1 MGESIGKPELLA
13 SDKLKELRV
22 KTRELFE
29 VKIDPTISYD
39 LRGQS
44 AGQANYRHNVIRLN
58 RELLEKYTTDF
69 IDQTVPHEFAHLVA
83 YRVYGSRIK
92 PHGNEWRSIMVALGA
107 TPSRTH
113 KYEASKTRHLKK
125 YMYKCNCQGKQH
137 ELTSIRH
144 NRVRRGAGYLCRAC
158 KSVLQLA
165 LDEQHNM

>member
-1 MGESIGKPELLA
+1 MDESIEKLELLV

-58 RELLEKYTTDF
+58 RELLEKYTADF

-92 PHGNEWRSIMVALGA
+92 PHGKEWKSVVLALDA
-107 TPSRTH
+107 KPVRTH
-113 KYEASKTRHLKK
+113 SYEVTPTRRLKRFR
-125 YMYKCNCQGKQH
+125 YQCDCPDSSY
-137 ELTSIRH
+137 EITSVRH
-144 NRVRRGAGYLCRAC
+144 NRILRGHIYLCKKCGGSLRHQAD
-158 KSVLQLA
+158 V
-165 LDEQHNM
+165 

>member
-92 PHGNEWRSIMVALGA
+92 PHGKEWKSVVLALGA
-107 TPSRTH
+107 EPVRTH
-113 KYEASKTRHLKK
+113 SYEVSTTRRLKRFC
-125 YMYKCNCQGKQH
+125 YQCDCPSSLY
-137 ELTSIRH
+137 EITSVRH
-144 NRVRRGAGYLCRAC
+144 NRILRGHMYLCKKCGSSLRYQAD
-158 KSVLQLA
+158 A
-165 LDEQHNM
+165 